1 MLAAAIA
8 QGRRGKAGSRFR
20 GVHWQ
25 RDPRYRA
32 GGYWRAIVTVHGKQ
46 ITRKAMS
53 EEVAAERYNE
63 LARTHFGAAARLNR
77 IVR

>member
-1 MLAAAIA
+1 MRQ
-8 QGRRGKAGSRFR
+8 QGRRGKTGSRFR

-25 RDPRYRA
+25 PDSRYRA

-53 EEVAAERYNE
+53 EEVAAVRYNE
-63 LARTHFGAAARLNR
+63 LARTHFGSTATLNR
-77 IVR
+77 IEL